1 METLLLI
8 AVVSGMNLLCF
19 LAGARVRQKV
29 DRGEDLKIVSPAEV
43 VQQREKQKQEDRE
56 MAILEAQLQNI
67 DIYDGTSKGQRE
79 IRGE

>member
-19 LAGARVRQKV
+19 LAGARIRQKV

-67 DIYDGTSKGQRE
+67 DIYDGTSKGQKE

>member
-19 LAGARVRQKV
+19 LAGSRIRQKV
-29 DRGEDLKIVSPAEV
+29 DRGEDLKLATPAEAA
-43 VQQREKQKQEDRE
+43 QRREKQGQRDRE
-56 MAILEAQLQNI
+56 LAILEAQLQNI
-67 DIYDGTSKGQRE
+67 DNYDGTSNGQKE

>member
-19 LAGARVRQKV
+19 LAGARIRQKV
-29 DRGEDLKIVSPAEV
+29 DRGEELKLATPAETV
-43 VQQREKQKQEDRE
+43 KQKKKQEQRDRE
-56 MAILEAQLQNI
+56 LAILEAQLQNI
-67 DIYDGTSKGQRE
+67 DNYDGTSNGQKE

>member
-43 VQQREKQKQEDRE
+43 VQQREKQKQKDRE

-67 DIYDGTSKGQRE
+67 DIYDGTSNGQKE

>member
-8 AVVSGMNLLCF
+8 VAVSGMNLLCF
-19 LAGARVRQKV
+19 LAGARIRQKV

-43 VQQREKQKQEDRE
+43 AQQRKTQKQKDRE

-67 DIYDGTSKGQRE
+67 DNYDGTSKGQKE
-79 IRGE
+79 ILG